1 MMLTTVPLFPITLMH
16 TGIMRGEIL
25 DLRWKDV
32 DIKRRVVV
40 VVKSKNKS
48 KRSIPMS
55 DTLYER
61 LSVLAR
67 VKVRDISGRVFAV
80 SGNSLRHAFERAVTD
95 AGIDDFRFHD
105 LRHTFATRLV
115 QNGVDLYKVKELLG
129 HKSISMTMRYAHHF
143 SESLRPSVKIL
154 DLCYNSAGVVV

>member
-1 MMLTTVPLFPITLMH
+1 
-16 TGIMRGEIL
+16 
-25 DLRWKDV
+25 
-32 DIKRRVVV
+32 
-40 VVKSKNKS
+40 
-48 KRSIPMS
+48 MS

-80 SGNSLRHAFERAVTD
+80 SGNSLRHAFERVVKD

-105 LRHTFATRLV
+105 LRHSFATRLV

-129 HKSISMTMRYAHHF
+129 HKSISMTMRYAHHCP
-143 SESLRPSVKIL
+143 ESLRSSVKIL